1 MLIEFNWPFI
11 HIKLSL
17 NLNVT
22 FRTTRP
28 CKVVKLQI
36 FHQAWAKMEEI
47 WTRSS
52 IIVEDEISLL
62 PKEDQ
67 MKARFKYNKM
77 QRDSLLKLQQNNGS
91 FRNKINNLSLLE
103 LNPEG
108 KPKRPS
114 STTPNISW
122 FKKGPSS
129 SKSKRSYTNEEIKRE
144 KSIDRKAIRLFK
156 RKKIKTK
163 NYIEKLEIISK
174 QDIINNLGLHK

>member
-1 MLIEFNWPFI
+1 
-11 HIKLSL
+11 
-17 NLNVT
+17 
-22 FRTTRP
+22 
-28 CKVVKLQI
+28 
-36 FHQAWAKMEEI
+36 
-47 WTRSS
+47 
-52 IIVEDEISLL
+52 
-62 PKEDQ
+62 
-67 MKARFKYNKM
+67 M